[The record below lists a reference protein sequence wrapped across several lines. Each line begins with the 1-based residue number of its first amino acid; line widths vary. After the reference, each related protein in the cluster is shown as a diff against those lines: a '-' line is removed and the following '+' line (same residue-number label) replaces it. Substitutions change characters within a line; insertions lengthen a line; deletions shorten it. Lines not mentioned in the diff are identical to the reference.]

1 MILKSNWLNM
11 GEICQI
17 NGRLADLGYSIR
29 LDTSKGADYL
39 MNLLDSWDMVEFE
52 KIQRFYNLLD

>member
-11 GEICQI
+11 KEICQI
-17 NGRLADLGYSIR
+17 NGKLADLGYSIR
-29 LDTSKGADYL
+29 LDTSKGANYL
-39 MNLLDSWDMVEFE
+39 MNLLDSWDMAEFN

>member
-11 GEICQI
+11 EEICQI